1 MTVDKV
7 CPLHLRLPKYRP
19 PGARQRIA
27 PAPVAE
33 DHYHLRRSRIIR
45 SKSPPS
51 LVQPMPDP
59 STDYDNGVRECCDFL
74 PETRHIRERGIEEA
88 LPVCPTCESGLHGI
102 VVEVLTA

>member
-1 MTVDKV
+1 MTVDNV

-51 LVQPMPDP
+51 LAQPMPDP

-74 PETRHIRERGIEEA
+74 PETRHIREREVSKRLSPSA
-88 LPVCPTCESGLHGI
+88 SPVNPASMASLLRC
-102 VVEVLTA
+102 